1 MNQEYLEDYEAK
13 ENEEFEAFS
22 KKLLDGKFGSDD
34 RFPQTNRFVK
44 LQEPVAHC
52 AGIQAHRMEN
62 IYAQIPFTGSLVL
75 GLPPVPQASFER
87 MVCKVNEIPKIL
99 EFVKDTGKLQVVLEA
114 SPTAYLGFDYLDP
127 FIKEL
132 RPPYFVGAPLSLFGT
147 ALNEKK
153 ARAGFQALAEI
164 HYAREFRALY
174 YEHYPGTN
182 DNALRNS
189 FQKWEGTY
197 AFLKLRGYRLADTIE
212 DLMID
217 NPREAIH
224 LLYVSGHALCEP
236 AIDCCTQVTNYAFE
250 DIQASQNLPGEYQA
264 GGASIPFE
272 IGKFLF
278 QKLTYAPQ
286 TLRGCYQLLDTYG
299 SYDLQK
305 IQKSL
310 NEAIVSTDPDM
321 VTIKA
326 AELSEILDNVWR
338 DKTIQGRISKMK
350 IVVPFSIAAV
360 GDVASVLEAT
370 NHPFEGLLAA
380 LGFHVLSAVVDKA
393 GDNFLENIA
402 KFRAKSYQI
411 DIFDFNKRHG
421 AKIPKTIAE
430 NR

>member
-1 MNQEYLEDYEAK
+1 
-13 ENEEFEAFS
+13 
-22 KKLLDGKFGSDD
+22 
-34 RFPQTNRFVK
+34 
-44 LQEPVAHC
+44 
-52 AGIQAHRMEN
+52 
-62 IYAQIPFTGSLVL
+62 
-75 GLPPVPQASFER
+75 

-127 FIKEL
+127 FFKEL

-164 HYAREFRALY
+164 HCAREFSTLY

-182 DNALRNS
+182 DNALRHS

-217 NPREAIH
+217 DPWKAIH

-236 AIDCCTQVTNYAFE
+236 AIDCCTRVTNYAFE
-250 DIQASQNLPGEYQA
+250 DIQANQNLPGGIQPC
-264 GGASIPFE
+264 GASIPFE

-278 QKLTYAPQ
+278 KKLTYAPQ
-286 TLRGCYQLLDTYG
+286 TLRGCYELLDTYG
-299 SYDLQK
+299 NYDLQK

-310 NEAIVSTDPDM
+310 NDAIINNNPNAVSY
-321 VTIKA
+321 KA
-326 AELSEILDNVWR
+326 AELSEILDNVWK
-338 DKTIQGRISKMK
+338 DKTIERRIKK
-350 IVVPFSIAAV
+350 LKVGVPLSVAV
-360 GDVASVLEAT
+360 IGDLASHLVAVDPLE
-370 NHPFEGLLAA
+370 GVLAA
-380 LGFHVLSAVVDKA
+380 LGFTVLSTVIDKA
-393 GDNFLENIA
+393 GDDCLERIA
-402 KFRAKSYQI
+402 KFHTKSYQM
-411 DIFDFNKRHG
+411 DIFDFHKSHRT
-421 AKIPKTIAE
+421 KIPNKITE